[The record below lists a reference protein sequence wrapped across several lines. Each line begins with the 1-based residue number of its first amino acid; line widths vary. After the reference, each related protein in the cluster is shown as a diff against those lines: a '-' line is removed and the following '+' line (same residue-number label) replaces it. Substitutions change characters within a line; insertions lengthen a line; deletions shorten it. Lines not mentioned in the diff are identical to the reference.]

1 MLYYIV
7 FILYCYRSQPS
18 PITSKR
24 IANIIEYLTY
34 EVWRYARRGLYEEH
48 KFLFTLLVALKIE
61 LQNKKIKHSEFMT
74 LIKVIEA
81 NTALLLWPCLCISS
95 QKSYYRM
102 IIFLIFPNNK
112 KFSNCYCKEN
122 IDVDI
127 YFIWFFLKFIS

>member
-1 MLYYIV
+1 MDIILYYIMLCYIIV
-7 FILYCYRSQPS
+7 LLCIILLIILYYIILYYIILYYIIFILYCYRSQPS

-95 QKSYYRM
+95 QK
-102 IIFLIFPNNK
+102 
-112 KFSNCYCKEN
+112 
-122 IDVDI
+122 VTTG
-127 YFIWFFLKFIS
+127 